1 MNYRQLGKT
10 GLNVSALGFGCG
22 AVGGLLVRGERAEM
36 VRTVARAIELG
47 VNYFDTAALYGD
59 GKSETNLGSVLDE
72 LKPDVIVGTK
82 VRLSASEMDNIEAAI
97 FQSVENSLRR
107 LRRETIDLI
116 QLHNSLTAQRQPG
129 RDWVTVGDVE
139 VAVQAFEKLA
149 SAGKVRHWGINGL
162 GDTSVIHQAITG
174 STQTIQCCFNL
185 LNPSAGHPVSADFHF
200 QNYHQLIDKAAAKG
214 IGVIAIRVLAGGA
227 LSGSTARHPNAMQM
241 VDPIASHNDFAE
253 DVVWAQRFNFFVAEG
268 YASTLI
274 EAAIRF
280 VIGKPEISTT
290 LVGISNLE
298 QLEQAAEA
306 ANKGEL
312 PFEARARLEPIW
324 AANK

>member
-1 MNYRQLGKT
+1 M
-10 GLNVSALGFGCG
+10 
-22 AVGGLLVRGERAEM
+22 
-36 VRTVARAIELG
+36 
-47 VNYFDTAALYGD
+47 
-59 GKSETNLGSVLDE
+59 
-72 LKPDVIVGTK
+72 
-82 VRLSASEMDNIEAAI
+82 
-97 FQSVENSLRR
+97 LRSQCR
-107 LRRETIDLI
+107 
-116 QLHNSLTAQRQPG
+116 
-129 RDWVTVGDVE
+129 
-139 VAVQAFEKLA
+139 
-149 SAGKVRHWGINGL
+149 L
-162 GDTSVIHQAITG
+162 GDTSAIHQAIT
-174 STQTIQCCFNL
+174 SSAQTIQCCFNL

-227 LSGSTARHPNAMQM
+227 LSGSTARHPNAMQL

-253 DVVWAQRFNFFVAEG
+253 DVVWAQRFNFLVAEG
-268 YASTLI
+268 YANTLI

-298 QLEQAAEA
+298 QLEQAVEA